1 MRVHLLVDI
10 GSTYTKVLAVD
21 LANET
26 ILGRAQSPTTIATD
40 VTIGLNNALS
50 QLVEGFGID
59 LDEVERKYAS
69 SSAAGGLKMAA
80 IGLVPELTLEAARR
94 ACLGAGA
101 KLVCGYGFEID
112 NEVVRE
118 IEAARCDIILLCGGT
133 DGGDKKTII
142 HNAGMLSRSGVDC
155 PILVAG
161 NRVVGDAVRETLESA
176 GKKVYRAGN
185 VLPRLDTVEVGPA
198 QELIREIFIAHITKA
213 KGLEKAADFIGGAI
227 IPTPKATLQAAAL
240 LADGAEGEP
249 GMGSLLIVEVGGATT
264 NVHSV
269 IDQSLVTPQTVLRGL
284 PESRVKRTVE
294 GDLGIRYNAPTIYDF
309 VGRDAFMAKLR
320 ALCARS
326 AHAPAEQGS
335 APCGPAADGPAEAF
349 LLYEQG
355 FDLDE
360 HIDFLSKNVGHAP
373 STELGLTAD
382 IVLAESAAA
391 IAVERHAGTVRQEFS
406 VVGEIMVQH
415 GKNLLETQNLIGTG
429 GIFRYGLHPE
439 RVLRSALFSPAAPWS
454 LKPRSP
460 RMFIDRDYM
469 LYGIGL
475 LAEDHPVA
483 ALRIAKKY
491 LAETMPQER
500 VAGNHSGEDSR
511 WKHGS
516 WGVA

>member
-1 MRVHLLVDI
+1 MSAHLLVDF

-21 LANET
+21 LDEEI

-40 VTIGLNNALS
+40 VTIGLNKALAE
-50 QLVEGFGID
+50 LAETCGVEPAAVRG
-59 LDEVERKYAS
+59 RYAS

-112 NEVVRE
+112 RE
-118 IEAARCDIILLCGGT
+118 IVEALETARCDIILLCGGT

-142 HNAGMLSRSGVDC
+142 HNAGMLARSTVDC

-161 NRVVGDAVRETLESA
+161 NRVVADAVRETLEKH
-176 GKKVYRAGN
+176 GKKVFRASN
-185 VLPRLDTVEVGPA
+185 VLPRLDTVEVEPA

-213 KGLEKAADFIGGAI
+213 KGLDKAADFIGGPI

-240 LADGAEGEP
+240 LADGAGGEP
-249 GMGSLLIVEVGGATT
+249 GIGSLLVLEVGGATT

-269 IDQSLVTPQTVLRGL
+269 MDQSLVTPQTVLRGL
-284 PESRVKRTVE
+284 PESRIKRTVE

-309 VGRDAFMAKLR
+309 IGRDAFLKGLR
-320 ALCARS
+320 SLY
-326 AHAPAEQGS
+326 
-335 APCGPAADGPAEAF
+335 PCVDEH
-349 LLYEQG
+349 G
-355 FDLDE
+355 FDPDA
-360 HIDFLSKNVGHAP
+360 HIDFLCKNVGHAP
-373 STELGLTAD
+373 DAEPGLDAD
-382 IVLAESAAA
+382 IVLAESAGS

-406 VVGEIMVQH
+406 VVGEILVQQ
-415 GKNLLETQNLIGTG
+415 GKNLLDAENVIGTG

-439 RVLRSALFSPAAPWS
+439 RVLRSALFNPETPWS
-454 LKPRSP
+454 LKPRAP
-460 RMFIDRDYM
+460 KTFVDRDYM

-475 LAEDHPVA
+475 LAEHHPVP

-491 LAETMPQER
+491 LKQT
-500 VAGNHSGEDSR
+500 
-511 WKHGS
+511 
-516 WGVA
+516 GVDG